1 MPEDYEKAI
10 SSCGNMGQLRSAG
23 EKVSGLQWQVGDSLP
38 PCISLLHDLF
48 TQAQWKGNKLDTVSQ
63 QVMTRSR
70 NFGKLGLT
78 LMPLLRVTATQRKQ
92 SSPKMLF

>member
-10 SSCGNMGQLRSAG
+10 SSCSNMDQLRSAG
-23 EKVSGLQWQVGDSLP
+23 EKVSGLQQEVGDSLS

-48 TQAQWKGNKLDTVSQ
+48 TGHSGRVTSLIRFLL

-70 NFGKLGLT
+70 NFGK
-78 LMPLLRVTATQRKQ
+78 
-92 SSPKMLF
+92 